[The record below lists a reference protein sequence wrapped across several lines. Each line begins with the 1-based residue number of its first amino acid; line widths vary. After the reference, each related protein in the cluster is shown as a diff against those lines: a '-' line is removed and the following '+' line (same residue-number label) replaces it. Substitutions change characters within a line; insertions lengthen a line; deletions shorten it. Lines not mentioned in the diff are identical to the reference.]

1 MMHPP
6 ALLHFLLTSLCF
18 YLISPIATASQFMG
32 MNTNEVTNFD
42 ASVPFADLFKMS
54 QPFDESPKHLTNGN
68 VQYDQFGWVKNLN
81 GGQAGTYFLRWMPA
95 QALPKGEY
103 TVTYEGEGIM
113 IYAESAKLQRRETG
127 RDIITLNPKPNGE
140 YDASL
145 VIKRSNPD
153 NPIRNI
159 RVLLPGGICA
169 NNPFKRV
176 NNSNACPNQ
185 FRSFA
190 DHQDLIF
197 NPDYLAFMRPFKTI
211 RFMNM
216 SGITRN
222 PISHWQQRPLPENAT
237 WGGKEGRRGAPIE
250 IMIKLANTLNA
261 NPWFN
266 IPHKA
271 DDQYVKQFAELVKSQ
286 LKPNLKSH
294 LEYTNEIWNSV
305 FLQSHY
311 VKQMGKQLKLDL
323 RADMAGYK
331 FYSKRSR
338 EIFMIWER
346 VLGHKDHFT
355 AIISGW
361 AGNPGITP
369 HLLKYA
375 DVYKHTDLFAIAP
388 YFYASQDELMRAKN
402 TNDIFAYINDPKQ
415 RYSISKTLAHIKKH
429 AELIRPYKVRLA
441 AYEGGQH
448 LVHYGTKSKQQHP
461 NPIIYQ
467 ANRDPRMETA
477 YIDLINGFK
486 QQGGQLFMAFS
497 APRPNAFWGSWGV
510 KEYLGQADS
519 ETPKYR
525 AIMRF

>member
-1 MMHPP
+1 
-6 ALLHFLLTSLCF
+6 
-18 YLISPIATASQFMG
+18 MG

-42 ASVPFADLFKMS
+42 ASLPFVDLFKMS
-54 QPFDESPKHLTNGN
+54 QPFDESPKHLTSGN
-68 VQYDQFGWVKNLN
+68 VQYDANGWVKNLN
-81 GGQAGTYFLRWMPA
+81 GGQAGTYFLRWMPVE
-95 QALPKGEY
+95 ALPKGEY
-103 TVTYEGEGIM
+103 TVTYEGEGII
-113 IYAESAKLQRRETG
+113 IYAESAQLLRREQG
-127 RDIITLNPKPNGE
+127 RDIITLQAKPRGE

-159 RVLLPGGICA
+159 RVLLPGGVCG
-169 NNPFKRV
+169 NNVFQRV
-176 NNSNACPNQ
+176 DNAQACSGNY
-185 FRSFA
+185 RRFA
-190 DHQDLIF
+190 DHKDIIF

-222 PISHWQQRPLPENAT
+222 PISSWQQRPLPEDAT
-237 WGGKEGRRGAPIE
+237 WGGKEGRRGAPVE
-250 IMIKLANTLNA
+250 VMVQLANTLNA

-266 IPHKA
+266 VPHKA
-271 DDQYVKQFAELVKSQ
+271 DDPYIRQFAELVKAQ
-286 LKPNLKSH
+286 LKPSLKPH
-294 LEYTNEIWNSV
+294 VEYTNEIWNSV

-311 VKQMGKQLKLDL
+311 VKQMGKQLRLDL

-338 EIFMIWER
+338 EIFVTWEQVFGDPNR
-346 VLGHKDHFT
+346 VVTIL
-355 AIISGW
+355 SGW

-369 HLLKYA
+369 HLLKYNE
-375 DVYKHTDLFAIAP
+375 VYKHTDLFAIAP
-388 YFYASQDELMRAKN
+388 YFYASQDELMRAQN
-402 TNDIFAYINDPKQ
+402 TNDLFAYINDPKQ
-415 RYSISKTLAHIKKH
+415 RYSITQTLGHVKKQ
-429 AELIRPYKVRLA
+429 AELIAPYKVQLA

-448 LVHYGTKSKQQHP
+448 FVHYGTKSKTQHP

-477 YIDLINGFK
+477 YIELLNGFK
-486 QQGGQLFMAFS
+486 QHGGRLFMAFS

-510 KEYLGQADS
+510 KEYLGQPDS

-525 AIMRF
+525 AIMKY